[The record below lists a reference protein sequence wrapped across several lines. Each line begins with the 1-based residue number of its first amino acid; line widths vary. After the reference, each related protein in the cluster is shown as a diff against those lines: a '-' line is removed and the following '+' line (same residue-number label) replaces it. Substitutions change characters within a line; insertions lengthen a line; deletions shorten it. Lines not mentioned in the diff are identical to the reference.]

1 MAAPD
6 FITIAEQVAAY
17 LRGELLRERWSG
29 TMPGMNHLAPELG
42 VNAKTVEVALKLLEK
57 EGVLVGQGVGRRRK
71 IVLPEGH
78 APPALR
84 VAVLFYEKGDET
96 HDLLTRFQYK
106 LKAAGHTVIHAPKN
120 LTDIRGNM
128 RRLARMIKETE
139 ADAWVVTAGSKEE
152 IQCFV
157 HRQVPVFALF
167 GSQDPKIAGIAP
179 NQVPAIVT
187 ATRRLIDLGHQRIVI
202 LEITSTLSNPGPD
215 GLAFLNELA
224 DHGITVGSYNM
235 PGWKGGFDGFYG
247 CLESLFA
254 STPPTAI
261 FIYSAEEYFATT
273 QFLLN
278 RGLRVPQDV
287 SLICMNMAP
296 YFTRY
301 QPSISHVRWN
311 DQLMVNRIGRWA
323 KNISQGREDTRQT
336 MIDAEFIEG
345 GTIGPVAGRKKIG

>member
-1 MAAPD
+1 M
-6 FITIAEQVAAY
+6 
-17 LRGELLRERWSG
+17 
-29 TMPGMNHLAPELG
+29 
-42 VNAKTVEVALKLLEK
+42 
-57 EGVLVGQGVGRRRK
+57 
-71 IVLPEGH
+71 
-78 APPALR
+78 R
-84 VAVLFYEKGDET
+84 VAVLFYEKGDEV

-120 LTDIRGNM
+120 LTDIGGNM
-128 RRLARMIKETE
+128 RRLARMIEGTD
-139 ADAWVVTAGSKEE
+139 ADAWVVIAGSKEE

-179 NQVPAIVT
+179 NQVPTIVN
-187 ATRRLIDLGHQRIVI
+187 ATRRLIDLGHQRIVM

-215 GLAFLNELA
+215 GVAFLNELA
-224 DHGITVGSYNM
+224 DHGITAGNYNM
-235 PGWKGGFDGFYG
+235 PGWEGGFDGFYR

-254 STPPTAI
+254 RTPPTAI
-261 FIYSAEEYFATT
+261 FIYSPAEYFAVA

-287 SLICMNMAP
+287 SLICCNPAP
-296 YFTRY
+296 YFNRY

-323 KNISQGREDTRQT
+323 KNISHGKEDTRQT

-345 GTIGPVAGRKKIG
+345 GTIGPVAKS